1 MSRSKDPRRKQNPAN
16 VVRAPLIE
24 GDWRGEGG
32 GVERGREPSRSLRR
46 KPEGPKV
53 FNMPVVGVLVNS
65 SS

>member
-16 VVRAPLIE
+16 VIRAPLIE

-32 GVERGREPSRSLRR
+32 VERDREPSRSLRR

-53 FNMPVVGVLVNS
+53 FNMPVVGVLVTS